1 MEFDLIIRGG
11 TVVTAA
17 DVGRSDIGVKD
28 GRIAALA
35 DNLPRTASE
44 IDASG
49 LLVLPGGIDS
59 HVHFDQPMGPGIVM
73 ADGFE
78 SGTRSAAAGGNTTV
92 LSFALQPRG
101 QIAAPERRGVPQE
114 GEWPE
119 LRRLRLPPHRHRS
132 DAGRAGPG
140 AAGAGQLGLSVVQG
154 VHDL

>member
-1 MEFDLIIRGG
+1 MEFDLVIRGG

-17 DVGRSDIGVKD
+17 DVGKCDVGVKD
-28 GRIAALA
+28 GRIVALA
-35 DNLPRTASE
+35 EDLPRAASE

-59 HVHFDQPMGPGIVM
+59 HVHLDQPSGPGIVM

-92 LSFALQPRG
+92 LAFALQPRG
-101 QIAAPERRGVPQE
+101 QSLRQSVEDYHEKAE
-114 GEWPE
+114 GQE
-119 LRRLRLPPHRHRS
+119 LRRLRIPPHRHRS
-132 DAGRAGPG
+132 DAGGVGPG
-140 AAGAGQLGLSVVQG
+140 AAGAGELGLPVVQG